1 MNRFKPKARTRG
13 QEKTPIQKTLP
24 ALITRKTRHVN
35 AHVRG
40 SVRFMRCLFP
50 SLALFSLM
58 HTPTAWSQE
67 IVDPFEEPEEWDLF
81 AAQDRLVTVASRYQ
95 QTTREAPALV
105 TVISAEEIR
114 RFGYR
119 TLADVLQS
127 VSGVFL
133 SQSPEGYQL
142 AWVRGVIQADNNK
155 ILLMIDGVPTYDG
168 FYTHAWI
175 DAYLPLSHVRQIE
188 VIKGPGSAI
197 YGTNAFSAVINVV
210 THDAAHFKG
219 GFVRGNTGSFG
230 TRSVMAMTGERLGKH
245 ANDGAWTAYA
255 RAYDT
260 LGDGIERTPKGERD
274 VQAHRPISS
283 TNAGFNL
290 QWKGL
295 KLRYDHVSYSA
306 SYLTQPESN
315 IFEVLFE
322 SPDEFNLGFR
332 NDFLFASYDW
342 ALANEIQ
349 VSPWALFQD
358 HDNPGLYGWLQDPE
372 ITQDEETGEFES
384 TWTGT
389 LVETEKHTRRYGA
402 GVNFEARPAFAHVL
416 VAGAGFEATEVV
428 EVEDRYFVDF
438 SSTPVEPSPFFVPEG
453 AWVGGLHVFAQH
465 NWAPLY
471 WMKITSGARLDY
483 NQTTETFFPSPRAGL
498 LIVPS
503 SSLAAKLL
511 YGRAFRAPSV
521 RELLVEVATESD
533 GSYKFTASNPD
544 LLPETIDT
552 LEGELT
558 WTPHPRTEL
567 RGATFASILD
577 QTINKSDNPNQYVN
591 QGGALI
597 AGAEVEAKLS
607 WGPVSTRASYAFTWG
622 KDDETGFPIYGFP
635 PHMVHLLTSVTLV
648 DGLHFTTEID
658 GYSAQPRTDWAPDS
672 KARDGDGFFVAHLGL
687 STDKKADGHVRFDFS
702 IRNILDSAAPSLV
715 YVERANA
722 TKNGVRKYPNDIERE
737 GRSFRV
743 GVDVL
748 F

>member
-1 MNRFKPKARTRG
+1 MNWFKPKARTRR
-13 QEKTPIQKTLP
+13 QEKKSHPKNSAPLHHTQD
-24 ALITRKTRHVN
+24 ADRQRFCC
-35 AHVRG
+35 G
-40 SVRFMRCLFP
+40 SVPFMQCRFLC
-50 SLALFSLM
+50 LALFFILP
-58 HTPTAWSQE
+58 TPTGLAQE

-105 TVISAEEIR
+105 TVIEAEEIR

-127 VSGVFL
+127 VSGIFL

-142 AWVRGVIQADNNK
+142 AWVRGVIQSDNNK

-175 DAYLPLSHVRQIE
+175 DAYLPLDHVRQIE

-210 THDAAHFKG
+210 TYDAAHLKG
-219 GFVRGNTGSFG
+219 GFVRASAGSFG
-230 TRSVMAMTGERLGKH
+230 TRSAMAMTGEALG
-245 ANDGAWTAYA
+245 NSGSWTAYA
-255 RAYDT
+255 RVHDT

-274 VQAHRPISS
+274 VQGQKPISA
-283 TNAGFNL
+283 TNAGFKVN
-290 QWKGL
+290 WKGL
-295 KLRYDHVSYSA
+295 KLRYDHISYSA
-306 SYLTQPESN
+306 SYLTQSESN
-315 IFEVLFE
+315 LFEVLLE

-342 ALANEIQ
+342 ELADE
-349 VSPWALFQD
+349 VLLSPWLLFQD
-358 HDNPGLYGWLQDPE
+358 HDNPGLYGWLQEPE
-372 ITQDEETGEFES
+372 ISEDEESGELES
-384 TWTGT
+384 AWAGT

-438 SSTPVEPSPFFVPEG
+438 DSTPLDPSPFFVPEG
-453 AWVGGLHVFAQH
+453 EWVGGVHVFAQH
-465 NWAPLY
+465 NWSPLY
-471 WMKITSGARLDY
+471 WMKLTSGARLDY
-483 NQTTETFFPSPRAGL
+483 NQTTETFFPSPRLGVL
-498 LIVPS
+498 MVPS
-503 SSLAAKLL
+503 SSVAAKLL

-521 RELLVEVATESD
+521 RELLVEVATEED

-552 LEGELT
+552 IEGELT
-558 WTPHPRTEL
+558 WTPGPGAEL
-567 RGATFASILD
+567 RSAAFVSILD
-577 QTINKSDNPNQYVN
+577 QTINKSDDPNQYVN

-597 AGAEVEAKLS
+597 AGAELEAKFNIGPLS
-607 WGPVSTRASYAFTWG
+607 ARTSYAFTWG

-635 PHMVHLLTSVTLV
+635 PHMMHLLTSLALL
-648 DGLHFTTEID
+648 DGLYFNTEID
-658 GYSAQPRTDWAPDS
+658 AYSAQPRTDWAPDS
-672 KARDGDGFFVAHLGL
+672 KARDGDGFFMTHLGL
-687 STDKKADGHVRFDFS
+687 STARKADGHVRFDFS
-702 IRNILDSAAPSLV
+702 IRNVFDSAAPSLV

-722 TKNGVRKYPNDIERE
+722 TKDGVRKYPNDIERE

>member
-1 MNRFKPKARTRG
+1 MRCRILSVALFF
-13 QEKTPIQKTLP
+13 ILP
-24 ALITRKTRHVN
+24 AP
-35 AHVRG
+35 AG
-40 SVRFMRCLFP
+40 
-50 SLALFSLM
+50 LA
-58 HTPTAWSQE
+58 QD

-127 VSGVFL
+127 VSGIFL

-142 AWVRGVIQADNNK
+142 AWVRGVIQADNSK

-175 DAYLPLSHVRQIE
+175 DAYLPLAHIRQIE

-210 THDAAHFKG
+210 THDAASLKG
-219 GFVRGNTGSFG
+219 GFVRASTGSFG
-230 TRSVMAMTGERLGKH
+230 TRSAMAMTGESLGKNTH
-245 ANDGAWTAYA
+245 DGSWTAYA

-274 VQAHRPISS
+274 VQGQRPISS

-290 QWKGL
+290 KWKGL
-295 KLRYDHVSYSA
+295 ELRYDHVSYSA
-306 SYLTQPESN
+306 SYLTQPETN
-315 IFEVLFE
+315 LFEVLLE
-322 SPDEFNLGFR
+322 SPGEFNLGFR

-342 ALANEIQ
+342 AVADEVQ
-349 VSPWALFQD
+349 VSPWMLFQD
-358 HDNPGLYGWLQDPE
+358 HDNPGLYAWIQEPA
-372 ITQDEETGEFES
+372 ISQDEESGELES
-384 TWTGT
+384 AWAGT

-402 GVNFEARPAFAHVL
+402 GVNLEARPAFAHVL

-438 SSTPVEPSPFFVPEG
+438 DSAPLDPSPFFVPEG
-453 AWVGGLHVFAQH
+453 EWVGGVHVFAQH
-465 NWAPLY
+465 NWSPLY
-471 WMKITSGARLDY
+471 WIKLTSGARLDY
-483 NQTTETFFPSPRAGL
+483 NQTTETFFASPRLGL
-498 LIVPS
+498 LMVPS

-511 YGRAFRAPSV
+511 YGRAFRAPNV
-521 RELLVEVATESD
+521 RELLVEVATEED

-552 LEGELT
+552 IEGELT
-558 WTPHPRTEL
+558 WTPCRGADL
-567 RGATFASILD
+567 RGSAFASILD
-577 QTINKSDNPNQYVN
+577 QTLNKSDNPNQYVN

-597 AGAEVEAKLS
+597 AGAEMEVKVH
-607 WGPVSTRASYAFTWG
+607 WGPLNTRASYAFTWG

-635 PHMVHLLTSVTLV
+635 PHMMHLLTSLTLM
-648 DGLHFTTEID
+648 DGLYFNAEID

-672 KARDGDGFFVAHLGL
+672 KARDGDGFFMTHLGL
-687 STDKKADGHVRFDFS
+687 STERKADGHVRFDFS
-702 IRNILDSAAPSLV
+702 IRNVFDSAAPSLV
-715 YVERANA
+715 YLERANA